1 MINIFIF
8 FKEIKNL
15 IRRYVYN
22 FYNKFIIVK
31 KPNHQLPCKPSKEED
46 EECSVEKIP
55 LSAKSESKRYKLKQ
69 IDVLRVY
76 YFMYVFTCC
85 ALLAKFW
92 TFMFT
97 PEHIQICLDTSK
109 LAITLNVF
117 IIFVG
122 TAEGLRSISA
132 TVNYKVGES
141 CPVPK
146 YKLDYLFG
154 YLISFSI
161 LTVMSVTFD
170 YIVKGAYSNSGLELP
185 DFNADNFLDGLVSNT
200 VSYLISRFG
209 NKIAENIDLSSFKMF
224 TKK

>member
-1 MINIFIF
+1 MTKNITNVFYNVFVIRKNNDEQKKL
-8 FKEIKNL
+8 KEIKK
-15 IRRYVYN
+15 IED
-22 FYNKFIIVK
+22 K
-31 KPNHQLPCKPSKEED
+31 KVE
-46 EECSVEKIP
+46 EKIP
-55 LSAKSESKRYKLKQ
+55 ENKELVIGKNESKKYKLKQ

-85 ALLAKFW
+85 ALIAKFW

-97 PEHIQICLDTSK
+97 SDHVQLCLDTSK

-122 TAEGLRSISA
+122 TAEGIRSISA
-132 TVNYKVGES
+132 TVNYSVGES

-161 LTVMSVTFD
+161 LTVISVTFD
-170 YIVKGAYSNSGLELP
+170 YIVKGAYGNSGLELP

-209 NKIAENIDLSSFKMF
+209 NKIAENIDLSNFKLFM
-224 TKK
+224 KK

>member
-1 MINIFIF
+1 MLPVNKEPTPTFYKIKF
-8 FKEIKNL
+8 FKLKTKENENTKSE
-15 IRRYVYN
+15 
-22 FYNKFIIVK
+22 NK
-31 KPNHQLPCKPSKEED
+31 PEDKPSKPE
-46 EECSVEKIP
+46 EKIP
-55 LSAKSESKRYKLKQ
+55 ENKKLVCDKSENKKYKLKQ
-69 IDVLRVY
+69 LDVLRVY
-76 YFMYVFTCC
+76 YFMYVFTFC
-85 ALLAKFW
+85 ALIAKFW

-97 PEHIQICLDTSK
+97 PDHIQLCLDTSK

-122 TAEGLRSISA
+122 TAEGLRSITA
-132 TVNYKVGES
+132 TVNFEVGES

-161 LTVMSVTFD
+161 LTVISVAFD
-170 YIVKGAYSNSGLELP
+170 YIVKGAYGNSGLDLP

-209 NKIAENIDLSSFKMF
+209 NKVAENIDLSNFKLFM
-224 TKK
+224 KKH

>member
-1 MINIFIF
+1 MFLRPNNIFYNIF
-8 FKEIKNL
+8 V
-15 IRRYVYN
+15 IRKIN
-22 FYNKFIIVK
+22 PNTEPKKIEEVK
-31 KPNHQLPCKPSKEED
+31 T
-46 EECSVEKIP
+46 VEKIEDKKEEKIP
-55 LSAKSESKRYKLKQ
+55 EDKELVIVKNESKKYKLKQ

-85 ALLAKFW
+85 ALIAKFW

-97 PEHIQICLDTSK
+97 QDHVQLCLDTSK

-132 TVNYKVGES
+132 TVNYGVGES

>member
-1 MINIFIF
+1 MYKQFTNIFFNVFVI
-8 FKEIKNL
+8 KKNNENKNKLEKNKNL
-15 IRRYVYN
+15 ED
-22 FYNKFIIVK
+22 K
-31 KPNHQLPCKPSKEED
+31 KVE
-46 EECSVEKIP
+46 EKIP
-55 LSAKSESKRYKLKQ
+55 ENKELVIGKNESKKYKLKQ

-85 ALLAKFW
+85 ALIAKFW

-97 PEHIQICLDTSK
+97 SDHVQLCLDTSK

-122 TAEGLRSISA
+122 TAEGIRSISA
-132 TVNYKVGES
+132 TVNYSIGES

-161 LTVMSVTFD
+161 LTVISVTFD
-170 YIVKGAYSNSGLELP
+170 YIVKGAYGNSGLELP

-209 NKIAENIDLSSFKMF
+209 NKIAENIDLSNFKLFM
-224 TKK
+224 KK